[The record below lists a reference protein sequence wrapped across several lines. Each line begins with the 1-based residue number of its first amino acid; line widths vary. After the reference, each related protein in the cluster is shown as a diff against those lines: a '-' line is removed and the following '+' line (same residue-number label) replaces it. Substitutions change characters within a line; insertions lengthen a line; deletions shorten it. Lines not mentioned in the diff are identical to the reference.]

1 MLFFRLFSAP
11 DARAYFLFDGKKKV
25 AKEKATP
32 GYAVGCADCPAL
44 LGSPGGW
51 LNSPLRGSNTASRN
65 PPARLRCSA
74 LHMGP
79 KGVAAERLEQKPEQT
94 VFYGRPAKTPI
105 FTVDRESVTF
115 FSQPSAASSS
125 AGRAGAFG
133 SHCLSRRRVHANR
146 PLVRAAQST
155 RRSRAPQRARLLFGY
170 FFLARQEKVR
180 PPVNGGNQHLKSA
193 SPRQQAIPTPK
204 TQDFHGRP

>member
-1 MLFFRLFSAP
+1 MMRRLGPGQLLHLPLVAVAERPSFALTAP
-11 DARAYFLFDGKKKV
+11 HFLLLRQKKV
-25 AKEKATP
+25 SKEKATP
-32 GYAVGCADCPAL
+32 GYAVGCADYPAL

-79 KGVAAERLEQKPEQT
+79 KGVAAERLEQKPKQT
-94 VFYGRPAKTPI
+94 VFYGRLAKTSI
-105 FTVDRESVTF
+105 FTVDRKPETF
-115 FSQPSAASSS
+115 FPQPSAASSS
-125 AGRAGAFG
+125 AGRAGVFG
-133 SHCLSRRRVHANR
+133 SRCLSRRRVHANR

-155 RRSRAPQRARLLFGY
+155 RRSRAPQPARLLFGY

-180 PPVNGGNQHLKSA
+180 
-193 SPRQQAIPTPK
+193 
-204 TQDFHGRP
+204 